1 MLDGDRY
8 LSDVRA
14 YDAAADPEKVE
25 AIVRRLGIALSTRG
39 GRYVSCE
46 DGAELAAIRDGF
58 AKKRLRLDESRSDEE
73 IMGAILAVC
82 ARMAQAKDQ
91 KHRVAFYYLLAKET
105 GTLDRL

>member
-14 YDAAADPEKVE
+14 YDAAADSEKVE

-46 DGAELAAIRDGF
+46 DRAELLAIRDGF

-73 IMGAILAVC
+73 IMTALLAVC
-82 ARMAQAKDQ
+82 ARMAQARK
-91 KHRVAFYYLLAKET
+91 KHRVAFYYLLASET